1 MKQIK
6 TYVVLAAMMAL
17 TFTVHAEQ
25 TTAPAKAAFT
35 NTDPV
40 PEQHRQVLDSP
51 SQTTVAD
58 AGIDSATVSKEE
70 ALYAALR
77 NDLVED
83 AKPAGTSA
91 AQPETE
97 ASTAATA
104 PVETN
109 AASLATSPTA
119 QTERS
124 ITVQANTQTE
134 SGQFSTGS
142 QEATVVIP
150 LIVMDEVPLMDAIR
164 NLARQAM
171 INYMV
176 DPKVP
181 YGQMGEDG
189 TVTPQPIL
197 SIRWENVTAEQALMA
212 VLNNYNLQVVE
223 DPKAKIYRIT
233 VKDPAAPDPLV
244 TKIIQ
249 LKYAS
254 PSNVVAAVQNTF
266 VDKRSK
272 VVADV
277 RTSQI
282 VVVATEK
289 ELVSIEN
296 MIGELDKPTRQV
308 LIEARLYETTAN
320 PSTIKGIDWTG
331 TLKDQNVTFGN
342 DPAGTGNLFAQTV
355 GQGMAF
361 SPDTFFLTA
370 DGLSIALNFLNENA
384 ESKAVATPRAV
395 TLDNETARLEVTR
408 AYPIFKN
415 TAGTQGSPG
424 GSEVTYT
431 NLGVILNVTP
441 RISANDT
448 VNLKVLPEVSSIFDT
463 VRKVVADTVN
473 EADVYDIRRI
483 ETRVLIPSGNTL
495 VLGGLLRD
503 TTREGNIKVPIL
515 GDIPGLGLLFR
526 QDSKQRDKVNLITF
540 ITPTIVQDADFQPT
554 SSDYLKTKFEEEEL
568 PDWSAWDS
576 GKPKDWSK
584 RKD

>member
-1 MKQIK
+1 MKRMK
-6 TYVVLAAMMAL
+6 TNVVLAGMMAFA
-17 TFTVHAEQ
+17 FTVHAEQ
-25 TTAPAKAAFT
+25 TTPPADPAFT
-35 NTDPV
+35 NPDAV
-40 PEQHRQVLDSP
+40 SEQNKQVLDSQDNP
-51 SQTTVAD
+51 AIAET
-58 AGIDSATVSKEE
+58 SKEE

-77 NDLVED
+77 NEQDDESGTQLAMAETVEV
-83 AKPAGTSA
+83 AVQSTVPATYGSG
-91 AQPETE
+91 
-97 ASTAATA
+97 ASTVEEATE
-104 PVETN
+104 VTETIVD
-109 AASLATSPTA
+109 S
-119 QTERS
+119 E
-124 ITVQANTQTE
+124 
-134 SGQFSTGS
+134 
-142 QEATVVIP
+142 EATVVIP

-176 DPKVP
+176 DPRVP

-189 TVTPQPIL
+189 QVTPQPIL
-197 SIRWENVTAEQALMA
+197 SIRWENVTAEQALVA
-212 VLNNYNLQVVE
+212 VLNNYNLQISE
-223 DPKAKIYRIT
+223 DPKAKIYRVT

-254 PSNVVAAVQNTF
+254 PSNVVTAVQSAF

-272 VVADV
+272 VVGDI

-282 VVVATEK
+282 VVVTTEK
-289 ELVSIEN
+289 ELVSIEA
-296 MIGELDKPTRQV
+296 MVEELDKPTRQV

-320 PSTIKGIDWTG
+320 PSTVKGIDWTG
-331 TLKDQNVTFGN
+331 TLQDQTVTFGN
-342 DPAGTGNLFAQTV
+342 APGGSGNIFAQTV
-355 GQGMAF
+355 GNGMAF
-361 SPDTFFLTA
+361 TPDTFFLTA
-370 DGLSIALNFLNENA
+370 DGLSIALSFLNNNS

-395 TLDNETARLEVTR
+395 TLDNEAARLEVTR

-448 VNLKVLPEVSSIFDT
+448 VNLRVVPEVSSIFAT
-463 VRKVVADTVN
+463 EKKIVADTIN
-473 EADVYDIRRI
+473 EADIYDIRRI

-495 VLGGLLRD
+495 VLGGLLQD
-503 TTREGNIKVPIL
+503 LEQSGNIKVPIL
-515 GDIPGLGLLFR
+515 GDIPGFGLLFR
-526 QDSKQRDKVNLITF
+526 QDSKKRNQINLITF

-554 SSDYLKTKFEEEEL
+554 PSDYLKTKFEEHDMK
-568 PDWSAWDS
+568 PWGPWDS
-576 GKPKDWSK
+576 GAPKDWSK